1 MPTTNQIADY
11 LFKKSLGTSFTKT
24 DAPSD
29 IGEGFKFFNEPL
41 AGRQAIHSSQI
52 WTESEEIPESAPNSL
67 VSHGQIDGVVELVS
81 GFQLSPV
88 PNALH
93 AFSGTGL
100 LDSIPFNYGDGQ
112 SYAHEVLNSAGQR
125 IALGN
130 QDWFIDGDVGVI
142 VFSEGVGNLVSQ
154 TNPPTI
160 KCYRYVGEKGVGK
173 SEERN
178 LGAPDDGIYG
188 NAGGIA
194 GITVGDKPENAFD
207 KVEVI
212 LEKLAPPKPL
222 DINQVNLD
230 LQGPAYQAYKQD
242 TNTLY
247 QNVIASNNISA
258 RTSNV
263 FYDGENGILQGFYN
277 QSLIGEKVLTT
288 ANDQGVYSSLEILS
302 DQDFH
307 LGTAGKEGFWFALDA
322 EVSQQNAPD
331 ASSFELKISH
341 SLGDSEKSTQVSGE
355 IGVPIRGSSTSI
367 NSNYNI
373 SLNTRQMDG
382 INIATTSSVFKIEDL
397 EVDGVI
403 GSFYG
408 HNLASATLNG
418 HGSSSFTKNDIET
431 LDGVVSSGPPKYSEQ
446 VGFADK
452 NISIYNNNT
461 NLSTYS
467 VTSKDYRG
475 VSVTSQN
482 FSITPNVFL
491 DSSNTPSSRVKSGS
505 GGNFPSAGSYGSS
518 YDNSISLK
526 SSGNEEL
533 QFSRSY
539 FQFPSQDF
547 SVYLSNTENYSTGVT
562 AGLQNGYR
570 WATFDMGNISKKTVT
585 FNITGA
591 QNFTAD
597 VSKVISNVQI
607 YIKVE
612 GQTGWLNANSPYPGV
627 GNPVNDG
634 DSALVGSASSA
645 TTRAVT
651 FGTVNTSGKL
661 YIRIG
666 LTNSNKKFQNIQL
679 T

>member
-24 DAPSD
+24 DASSD
-29 IGEGFKFFNEPL
+29 IGQGFKFFNEPL
-41 AGRQAIHSSQI
+41 AGRQTVHSEQI
-52 WTESEEIPESAPNSL
+52 WTESKEIPALAPSNL
-67 VSHGQIDGVVELVS
+67 ISHGQIDGVIELVS
-81 GFQLSPV
+81 GFQLSPI

-100 LDSIPFNYGDGQ
+100 LDSIPFNYGDGE
-112 SYAHEVLNSAGQR
+112 SYAHEVLDSAGQR

-160 KCYRYVGEKGVGK
+160 KCYRYVGEKGVTK
-173 SEERN
+173 PVERN
-178 LGAPDDGIYG
+178 LGIPDDGIYG
-188 NAGGIA
+188 NEGGIA
-194 GITVGDKPENAFD
+194 GIISGDKPENAFD

-222 DINQVNLD
+222 DIHQVNLN
-230 LQGPAYQAYKQD
+230 LQESTYQAYKQD

-258 RTSNV
+258 RTSDV

-277 QSLIGEKVLTT
+277 QSLIGEKTLTT
-288 ANDQGVYSSLEILS
+288 GNDQGVYNSLEILS

-307 LGTAGKEGFWFALDA
+307 LGAAGKEGFWFALNA

-331 ASSFELKISH
+331 ESSFELKISH
-341 SLGDSEKSTQVSGE
+341 SLGSSEKSTQVSGE
-355 IGVPIRGSSTSI
+355 IGVPIRSSSTSI

-373 SLNTRQMDG
+373 TLNTRQMDG
-382 INIATTSSVFKIEDL
+382 IDIATTSSVFKIEDL

-408 HNLASATLNG
+408 NNLASATLNG

-431 LDGVVSSGPPKYSEQ
+431 LDGAVSSGPPKYSER

-452 NISIYNNNT
+452 NISIYNNNN
-461 NLSTYS
+461 NLSIYS

-505 GGNFPSAGSYGSS
+505 GGSFPSAGSYGAS
-518 YDNSISLK
+518 YDNSLSLK

-547 SVYLSNTENYSTGVT
+547 SVYLSNTENYSTGV
-562 AGLQNGYR
+562 AVGLQNGYR

-597 VSKVISNVQI
+597 VSKVISDVQI